1 MEQGQI
7 TPTRPGADSALD
19 RSRNGQQVKLTVFDN
34 EPLAYLAQQRLQ
46 EEAIPCMVRPLG
58 AGPGGW
64 GVATNL
70 PHAIYVRAADEMK
83 AREVLDLPPSEIAE
97 REGRSPQST
106 GSTQQPSLLVV
117 TFLIITVAA
126 LLFGIVELL
135 VRQILF

>member
-1 MEQGQI
+1 V
-7 TPTRPGADSALD
+7 D
-19 RSRNGQQVKLTVFDN
+19 RSRSEKQIKLIVFDN

-46 EEAIPCMVRPLG
+46 EEAIPCMVRSLG

-70 PHAIYVRAADEMK
+70 PHAIYVHAVDEMK
-83 AREVLDLPPSEIAE
+83 AREVLDLPPAEIAE
-97 REGRSPQST
+97 REGL
-106 GSTQQPSLLVV
+106 GSNPAESIRQPSLLIV